1 MKNIAALLLLLALAG
16 CVNNKTQERPS
27 VVAES
32 PASKKKAMIE
42 VTSGSVKMSVI
53 KPFYAFVEDVVID
66 IAQDGSIC
74 ITYTDAYNGNRVTVE
89 GDCRI
94 FNLQDYQIRD
104 WSQK

>member
-16 CVNNKTQERPS
+16 CANNKAQEQPS
-27 VVAES
+27 AVAES
-32 PASKKKAMIE
+32 PVSKKKAMIE
-42 VTSGSVKMSVI
+42 VTSGSVKMSVV

-74 ITYTDAYNGNRVTVE
+74 TTYTDAYNGNRVTVE